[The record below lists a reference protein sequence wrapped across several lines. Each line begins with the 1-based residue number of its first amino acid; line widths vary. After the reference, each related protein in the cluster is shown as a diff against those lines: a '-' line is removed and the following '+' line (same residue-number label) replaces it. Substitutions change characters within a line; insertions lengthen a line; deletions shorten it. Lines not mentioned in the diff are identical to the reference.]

1 MFGSSKPFV
10 GDFDLSSLL
19 PVEQRGETANYE
31 DYDYDNKRRLVCIEY
46 KKKKA
51 IVEENDAKENNF
63 LPLLVYIG
71 LGENKGNGEEYDDK
85 RNDFLPS
92 LALEFDKEKGKDEE
106 GNDFL
111 PCLEY
116 VELDEKKGND
126 ECCADKDIEF
136 VPRLVYVEL
145 KAKKVEDENI
155 ELDGDG
161 YCGYDDGNDD
171 PESEDEKLMDG
182 DDLKRRI
189 EEFIAKNN
197 KRWKE
202 EI

>member
-1 MFGSSKPFV
+1 MFRSSKQSV

-19 PVEQRGETANYE
+19 PLEQRGETANYE
-31 DYDYDNKRRLVCIEY
+31 DYDYDNEHRLVCIEY
-46 KKKKA
+46 MENKA

-71 LGENKGNGEEYDDK
+71 LGENKRNGQEYDDK
-85 RNDFLPS
+85 TNDFLPR
-92 LALEFDKEKGKDEE
+92 
-106 GNDFL
+106 
-111 PCLEY
+111 LEY
-116 VELDEKKGND
+116 VELDENKGND

-145 KAKKVEDENI
+145 KAKKVDDENFDGI

-161 YCGYDDGNDD
+161 YCGYDDGDNDT
-171 PESEDEKLMDG
+171 ESEDEKLMDG